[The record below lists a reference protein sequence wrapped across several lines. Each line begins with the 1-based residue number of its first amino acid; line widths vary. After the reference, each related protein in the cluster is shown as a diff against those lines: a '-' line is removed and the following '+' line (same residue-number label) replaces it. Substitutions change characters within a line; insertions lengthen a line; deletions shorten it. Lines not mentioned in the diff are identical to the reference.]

1 MGKTLFSEIVM
12 QKTEK
17 KRKDPNFFFLKHF
30 WIKFSNEIKN
40 FYDFFLSKIVD
51 DLLEKISYIF

>member
-17 KRKDPNFFFLKHF
+17 KRKDPNFFF
-30 WIKFSNEIKN
+30 
-40 FYDFFLSKIVD
+40 SKT
-51 DLLEKISYIF
+51 LLD